1 MNQILIKA
9 PKGCRFIN
17 DIPEIKTI
25 YNNDLPPNAVIDK
38 QVTGCGGTTL
48 ALTNEQPYIIA
59 VHLIRMI
66 ENKAQQFGKT
76 VLSVTGSTKEDEILE
91 YVKNTK
97 VPKILCTYDS
107 IPKLV
112 SMLGV
117 KAKTFR
123 LLVDEIHCL
132 IGYMDRF
139 KPSVAVKLID
149 GMGDTFKSVSYL
161 TATPT
166 NYNYLPQPL
175 RALDQ
180 VKIEWEDARKPD
192 LVHSF
197 SNRSLSEDVLATI
210 IGNLENST
218 DELYIF
224 YNSRRYVVAMIKKL
238 LKLDKTLKLVDINL
252 LFSETEENTLY
263 FKKYLGSKFKYGE
276 FPDGSNNKR
285 INFISSMGFERM

>member
-1 MNQILIKA
+1 MNQIYIKA

-48 ALTNEQPYIIA
+48 ALTNDQPYVIA

-66 ENKAQQFGKT
+66 ENKAKQFGTT
-76 VLSVTGSTKEDEILE
+76 VLSVTGDTKPAEILQ
-91 YVKNTK
+91 YIDSTNN
-97 VPKILCTYDS
+97 PKILCTYDS
-107 IPKLV
+107 IPRLSDV
-112 SMLGV
+112 LG
-117 KAKTFR
+117 KRSKDFR

-139 KPSVAVKLID
+139 KPSVAVRLID

-175 RALDQ
+175 KSLDQ
-180 VKIEWEDARKPD
+180 VKIEWADARKPD

-197 SNRSLSEDVLATI
+197 SNRSLSEDVLATV
-210 IGNLENST
+210 IGNLENTT

-238 LKLDKTLKLVDINL
+238 LKLNKTLKLEDINV

-276 FPDGSNNKR
+276 FPDGTNNKR